1 MVISYPVNRKRYRRN
16 IIMKEEEL
24 LLLQDLTSRLSF
36 GVMCEY
42 KNETCS
48 TTKPLLLTDICR
60 VKTKTGF
67 IYWDCYFEDNGG
79 QDIPVEIVRPYLR
92 PMSSMTD
99 EEVKEIQKINW
110 QFCKSVE
117 CFVGSEDD
125 GYCSVSQMADIL
137 KYLRKH
143 HFDYLGLIDL
153 GMAIEVTE
161 ENNPYEKA

>member
-1 MVISYPVNRKRYRRN
+1 MKR
-16 IIMKEEEL
+16 EEE

-42 KNETCS
+42 KNETYS

-92 PMSSMTD
+92 PLSSMT
-99 EEVKEIQKINW
+99 EEELKEIQKINW
-110 QFCKSVE
+110 QFCKSKNVE
-117 CFVGSEDD
+117 CYVGAAYDR
-125 GYCSVSQMADIL
+125 YCSVYQMADIL
-137 KYLRKH
+137 KYFNKH

-153 GMAIEVTE
+153 GMAIEVTK

>member
-1 MVISYPVNRKRYRRN
+1 MAISYPVNRK
-16 IIMKEEEL
+16 MKKEEE

-42 KNETCS
+42 KNETCF

-67 IYWDCYFEDNGG
+67 IYWDCYFEDNGRRE
-79 QDIPVEIVRPYLR
+79 IPVEIVRPYLR

-99 EEVKEIQKINW
+99 EEVSNLCESIGFNILHTTDRSKLQLL
-110 QFCKSVE
+110 
-117 CFVGSEDD
+117 D
-125 GYCSVSQMADIL
+125 GATIKDNALAIIW
-137 KYLRKH
+137 LRKH
-143 HFDYLGLIDL
+143 HFDYLGLIDF

>member
-1 MVISYPVNRKRYRRN
+1 MAIP
-16 IIMKEEEL
+16 KEE

-48 TTKPLLLTDICR
+48 TTKPLLLTNICR

-79 QDIPVEIVRPYLR
+79 RGIPVEIVKPYLR
-92 PMSSMTD
+92 PLSSMTKEEKCEFD
-99 EEVKEIQKINW
+99 EFTFEVISFFGQVKEAAQLMIW
-110 QFCKSVE
+110 
-117 CFVGSEDD
+117 
-125 GYCSVSQMADIL
+125 
-137 KYLRKH
+137 LRKH

>member
-1 MVISYPVNRKRYRRN
+1 MK
-16 IIMKEEEL
+16 KEEK

-36 GVMCEY
+36 GVMCKY

-67 IYWDCYFEDNGG
+67 IYWDCYFEDNGRRG
-79 QDIPVEIVRPYLR
+79 IPVEIVRPYLR
-92 PMSSMTD
+92 PMSSMTK
-99 EEVKEIQKINW
+99 EEYEEL
-110 QFCKSVE
+110 KSVE
-117 CFVGSEDD
+117 PYYGLAPFEYIGDWGPNIEV
-125 GYCSVSQMADIL
+125 L
-137 KYLRKH
+137 KWLNAH
-143 HFDYLGLIDL
+143 QFDYLGLIDL

>member
-1 MVISYPVNRKRYRRN
+1 
-16 IIMKEEEL
+16 MKKEEL

-60 VKTKTGF
+60 VKTRTGF

-79 QDIPVEIVRPYLR
+79 RDIPVEIVRPYLR
-92 PMSSMTD
+92 PLSSMTKEEKCEFD
-99 EEVKEIQKINW
+99 EFTFEVISFFGQVKEAAQLMIW
-110 QFCKSVE
+110 
-117 CFVGSEDD
+117 
-125 GYCSVSQMADIL
+125 
-137 KYLRKH
+137 LRKH

>member
-1 MVISYPVNRKRYRRN
+1 MK
-16 IIMKEEEL
+16 KEEE
-24 LLLQDLTSRLSF
+24 LLLQDLTSRLPF

-99 EEVKEIQKINW
+99 EEISNLCESTGFNIRCTTVRSKLQLINATIKDNALAIIW
-110 QFCKSVE
+110 LIKQ
-117 CFVGSEDD
+117 
-125 GYCSVSQMADIL
+125 
-137 KYLRKH
+137 

>member
-1 MVISYPVNRKRYRRN
+1 MK
-16 IIMKEEEL
+16 KEEE

-42 KNETCS
+42 KNETYS

-92 PMSSMTD
+92 PMNSMTD
-99 EEVKEIQKINW
+99 EELSNFCESTGFNILCTMDRSKLQLINATIKDNVLAVIW
-110 QFCKSVE
+110 
-117 CFVGSEDD
+117 
-125 GYCSVSQMADIL
+125 
-137 KYLRKH
+137 LRKL

>member
-1 MVISYPVNRKRYRRN
+1 MK
-16 IIMKEEEL
+16 KEEE

-42 KNETCS
+42 KNETYS

-92 PMSSMTD
+92 PLSSMTEEEKCEFD
-99 EEVKEIQKINW
+99 EFTFEVISFFGQVKEAAQLMIW
-110 QFCKSVE
+110 
-117 CFVGSEDD
+117 
-125 GYCSVSQMADIL
+125 
-137 KYLRKH
+137 LRKH